1 MGNGWAGSFMRV
13 PWDETFIEMLDRSSA
28 FNRAWENASVDYTHK
43 QIKNTGRRRWHS
55 IPFLSLMNGLFF
67 SVIRIRRPLS
77 TRRHRHRWNILLFQL
92 INEHFFLYLA
102 LCVSQFC
109 FQLDARTINCQSN
122 GFGIFWERKRERERE
137 RKTNFVGWRMMT
149 FHAGSKSFREPF
161 FSEDDKRSLILYMH
175 IIRSVRPLSSIDPL
189 RKHLLNITHTH
200 SPDRFALTFQNSW
213 PSDFFRCF
221 VFFVSFFF
229 SSFQTSSWTTL
240 HF

>member
-1 MGNGWAGSFMRV
+1 MCRNSVSNWTPV
-13 PWDETFIEMLDRSSA
+13 PSI
-28 FNRAWENASVDYTHK
+28 ASQMDL
-43 QIKNTGRRRWHS
+43 G
-55 IPFLSLMNGLFF
+55 FF
-67 SVIRIRRPLS
+67 
-77 TRRHRHRWNILLFQL
+77 
-92 INEHFFLYLA
+92 E
-102 LCVSQFC
+102 
-109 FQLDARTINCQSN
+109 
-122 GFGIFWERKRERERE
+122 RERERE

-229 SSFQTSSWTTL
+229 HLFKRHLGRPCIFNKRTTFL
-240 HF
+240 SLNVLGTRFYVIWSRFHLREDVFRLNKL